1 MQDGAQTR
9 RNVESITRSNA
20 KTEAVVLRAAAECG
34 LLAGE
39 AGGGFNATG
48 GRGGST
54 TSETFNAGIGGMAGG
69 RAGGMM
75 SCKSPPA

>member
-1 MQDGAQTR
+1 
-9 RNVESITRSNA
+9 
-20 KTEAVVLRAAAECG
+20 VVLRAAVECGEAG